1 MARGKEHQGNLGS
14 MAEAFQ
20 RMVHEEKARL
30 DPDYSGDNP
39 KTPREAK
46 RDMEK
51 LGIVK
56 EPSKGKKRQAR
67 TQPQATSVSDD
78 RELAEPNAEPV
89 LKQAAVPAETAST
102 DESKETK
109 TAQLDHLSELRL
121 YALAL
126 GLNAKE
132 ELSEDDLQKQIDA
145 KVVEIKKEAESLFL
159 FEDSDNPAEINLAL
173 QTAKDVAKR
182 DRERFEGETLTLAD
196 IKHWPEYIARSDRIY
211 QLDAAM
217 RNALGAG
224 AKWDRVRLQTAL
236 KDIVK
241 LEKSATRA
249 VNVAERKAAN
259 RAAGKKEPKP
269 EPPPPRTREH
279 RPPVKPIAPAA
290 AIERRILVG
299 TDEKGEP
306 VYLDAK
312 TKVKPPAK
320 VTALVESGQMTGNDI
335 TLLRNQL
342 RIPYDRDFRQRIAER
357 IRDHYLGRGD
367 DGKQTLSRFYSNPE
381 TQKIFSELGL
391 RVPEEIT
398 APLDRVKRL
407 EEMTIT
413 ERYRARHA
421 NFQDLKR
428 MVNQKD
434 LSSEQQRA
442 AATLVVSELKRFL
455 GKKDLEEDNRKR
467 ITAEIAKWKIIL
479 ERKEWEE
486 KQEQKKAA
494 RDSAQQRQ
502 KPFWAVIN
510 NKKSTPAQRL
520 RAIEDMPDVPIMS
533 KILQQKLLMIR
544 VNNIMWSVERAGVAE
559 KLKGL
564 DEAEKFAAQASVIGG
579 DNAAAQLA
587 KVRKS
592 QLDWPDMFLE
602 NNKLRLTDRLLAV
615 QYLIP
620 KLEELVK
627 QADKEK
633 AKQAEKRLADAKK
646 VEAQLLKVQQEL
658 EKKAVVKA
666 PTRAADEPVPEPLK
680 PAPEPA
686 AQEPADLR
694 VTEPVVNPILNI
706 SATAP
711 ESRRASPGEAGRESP
726 EQKEAR
732 VRVFAERLFDNAYA
746 DDLRKQGYT
755 ESKINKH
762 IKHQTQ
768 DELFMEQREKG
779 IKALVDVFKD
789 RI

>member
-132 ELSEDDLQKQIDA
+132 KLSEDDLQKQIDA

-236 KDIVK
+236 KEIVK